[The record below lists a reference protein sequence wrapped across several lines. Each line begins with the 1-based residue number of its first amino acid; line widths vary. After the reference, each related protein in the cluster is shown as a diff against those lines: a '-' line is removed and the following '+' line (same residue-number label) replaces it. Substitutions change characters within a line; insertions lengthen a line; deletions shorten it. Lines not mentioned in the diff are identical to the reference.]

1 MVAKLLYTT
10 SSLFILKSNNTNN
23 KKCRPTKSYVCQG
36 FPLDPA
42 TGQIPPDSDLPLLPS
57 ESSFLLQ
64 GRCIPFDNDNRDW
77 PYRNG
82 PPQPTTLDIS
92 ADNTKDVY
100 RCFVTA
106 TKELNDAKIVYA
118 LLGYNSNSYVRA
130 ILDKCIVPGETQ
142 GFQCHRNW
150 LLDGRLV
157 RVS

>member
-1 MVAKLLYTT
+1 M
-10 SSLFILKSNNTNN
+10 
-23 KKCRPTKSYVCQG
+23 PTDKAYVCQG

-130 ILDKCIVPGETQ
+130 ILDKCIVPG
-142 GFQCHRNW
+142 
-150 LLDGRLV
+150 GRLKDSCATGTGSWMV
-157 RVS
+157 AWCESHKWFESKPFSEP